1 MSGHVDT
8 ETLALFAEGLLSRR
22 HSGRVRSHLSE
33 CASCASARAQ
43 LGQIPSLLAAAPA
56 PPMPADVAARLT
68 AALSAEAA
76 TAAGRA
82 AVTSGA
88 ADVAAAGAARAGEPD
103 PDRTAQPDGGPPSAA
118 LPGIHRRA
126 TRREAAGHRWPVLR
140 SPTAVRVLAA
150 AAAVVVL
157 AGGGY
162 GLSQLHSS
170 AGSASSSSA
179 AAPASRQG
187 AAGTRPNFAAPN
199 NSAIPVVTSG
209 TDYRSGQLAGQAAAV
224 LQQNHLT
231 GPVHTGHAVV
241 PAAGGTN
248 RPATASDTMR
258 ACLSAVALGGQAR
271 LVDQASYNGRP
282 ASIVVVAGS
291 SKQPSYA
298 LVISPPCPAA
308 RPRIVARAALPAA
321 G

>member
-1 MSGHVDT
+1 MRGHVDT

-22 HSGRVRSHLSE
+22 HGGRVRSHLSQ

-68 AALSAEAA
+68 AALSAETAA
-76 TAAGRA
+76 TAKRA
-82 AVTSGA
+82 AATAGA
-88 ADVAAAGAARAGEPD
+88 AGAAAAGAAR
-103 PDRTAQPDGGPPSAA
+103 PDRTAQPDGGPEPAA
-118 LPGIHRRA
+118 LPGTHRRA
-126 TRREAAGHRWPVLR
+126 TRRETTGHRWPVLR
-140 SPTAVRVLAA
+140 SPAAVRVLAA

-170 AGSASSSSA
+170 PGSSSSSSA

-199 NSAIPVVTSG
+199 NSAVPVVTSG
-209 TDYRSGQLAGQAAAV
+209 TDYRSGQLTGQAAAV
-224 LQQNHLT
+224 LQHNDVT

-248 RPATASDTMR
+248 RPATASNAVR
-258 ACLSAVALGGQAR
+258 ACLSAVALGGRAL

-282 ASIVVVAGS
+282 ATIVVVAGS
-291 SKQPSYA
+291 SEQPSHA
-298 LVISPPCPAA
+298 LVISPACPAA
-308 RPRIVARAALPAA
+308 HPRIVARATLPAA